1 MTCYCTTQP
10 AISSVPADQWATWS
24 TRASAV
30 IDRITMGRAA
40 VHAAELA
47 AELSDA
53 CAQMA
58 ELLYQHSAK
67 SVKTGGGLV
76 ASASNDGYSESY
88 RTGAESE
95 ASLQASLRS
104 ALAVSL
110 GADCYGLLYRGLELC

>member
-1 MTCYCTTQP
+1 
-10 AISSVPADQWATWS
+10 
-24 TRASAV
+24 
-30 IDRITMGRAA
+30 MGRAA

-67 SVKTGGGLV
+67 SIKTGGGLV

-95 ASLQASLRS
+95 ASLQAGLRS